1 MKHAM
6 LTLDYFAL
14 SKEAK
19 ALKISGAAKVIR
31 IALLADCATQ
41 HLATIM
47 RAIAARNNVQAEVY
61 EGNYDGVDL
70 EILDPN
76 SALYAFTPQYVV
88 ILLSSEKLKA
98 RLYAS
103 GDRRDVRRRDG
114 RQARKS
120 LGRVPRA
127 KSGDDH
133 SEHIRPAERA
143 RVRQLRAE
151 GRRFRRLNFHR
162 DQLSPGRQGARGQER
177 ALERRRFSR
186 RRRSAAAQWLDA
198 RMWNMAKTPCRL
210 EHLPLLAQSLLDTMF
225 AASGVYCRNAWSSTS
240 TTRSGAASSAMT
252 GWRASRSESSTKAR
266 RSSAFQKFIRE
277 LKRRGIILAV
287 VSKNEHANAVLPFR
301 EHPHMVLKEE
311 DISVFVA
318 NWDNKADNIRLV
330 QKTLNIGFDSLVFLD
345 DNPFERNIVREFL
358 PEVVVPE
365 LPEDPSLY
373 LQALADL
380 NLFETASFS
389 EADLQRADQYREEA
403 QRELT
408 KTHFTNINDYL
419 ISLGMEIRLERFN
432 AFNLPRIAQ
441 LIQRSNQFNLMTRR
455 YGEAACEAMMKDPSL
470 APLTLRLADK
480 FGDYGLISVVILK
493 HAGEDLEIDEYLMSC
508 RVLQRGVESFTMNN
522 IFAYAARLGAKRVD
536 RPLPPT
542 AKNDMVKDF
551 FKGFGFEKVAERRWR
566 RFAMGARGRRLSAAR
581 DVHDA
586 SRQRA
591 VRSGDD
597 MGMENE

>member
-19 ALKISGAAKVIR
+19 GLKISSAAKVIR

-47 RAIAARNNVQAEVY
+47 RAIAARNGVQAELY

-76 SALYAFTPQYVV
+76 SALYAFAPQYVV

-103 GDRRDVRRRDG
+103 GDRRTFADETVG
-114 RQARKS
+114 RLENLWGAFRAHSQATIIQS
-120 LGRVPRA
+120 TFVLP
-127 KSGDDH
+127 S
-133 SEHIRPAERA
+133 ERA
-143 RVRQLRAE
+143 FGNYELKVADSVGSIFTEINYRLAVKARETKNVLLNDVDFLAAAI
-151 GRRFRRLNFHR
+151 GR
-162 DQLSPGRQGARGQER
+162 
-177 ALERRRFSR
+177 
-186 RRRSAAAQWLDA
+186 AQWLDA

-210 EHLPLLAQSLLDTMF
+210 EHVPLLGQSLLDTMF
-225 AASGVYCRNAWSSTS
+225 AASGLIVKCVVLDLDNTLWGGVIGDDGLEGIAL
-240 TTRSGAASSAMT
+240 GEFDEGEAFV
-252 GWRASRSESSTKAR
+252 G
-266 RSSAFQKFIRE
+266 FQKFIRE

-301 EHPHMVLKEE
+301 EHPHMALKED

-318 NWDNKADNIRLV
+318 NWDNKADNIRLI

-373 LQALADL
+373 LQSLADL

-389 EADLQRADQYREEA
+389 EADLQRAGQYREEA

-408 KTHFTNINDYL
+408 KTHFTDINDYL
-419 ISLGMEIRLERFN
+419 TSLAMEIRLERFN

-455 YGEAACEAMMKDPSL
+455 YGEAACEAMMKDPSR

-508 RVLQRGVESFTMNN
+508 RVLQRGVESFTINN
-522 IFAYAARLGAKRVD
+522 IFSYAARLGAKRVVGQY
-536 RPLPPT
+536 LPT

-551 FKGFGFEKVAERRWR
+551 FKSFGFEKVADGDG
-566 RFAMGARGRRLSAAR
+566 GASQWALA
-581 DVHDA
+581 VDA
-586 SRQRA
+586 YQPRQTFMTP
-591 VRSGDD
+591 VV
-597 MGMENE
+597 NEL

>member
-6 LTLDYFAL
+6 LSLDYFAL
-14 SKEAK
+14 AKEAK
-19 ALKISGAAKVIR
+19 GLDISGAAKVIR

-41 HLATIM
+41 HLADIM

-70 EILDPN
+70 EILNPN
-76 SALYAFTPQYVV
+76 SALYAFNPQYVV

-98 RLYAS
+98 HLYAS
-103 GDRRDVRRRDG
+103 RNRRGFADETISRLENLWS
-114 RQARKS
+114 AF
-120 LGRVPRA
+120 RA
-127 KSGDDH
+127 QSQGTIIQ
-133 SEHIRPAERA
+133 STFVLPSERA
-143 RVRQLRAE
+143 FGNYELKVADSVGSIFTEINYRLSVKAREAKNVLLNDVDFIAASV
-151 GRRFRRLNFHR
+151 GRT
-162 DQLSPGRQGARGQER
+162 
-177 ALERRRFSR
+177 
-186 RRRSAAAQWLDA
+186 QWFDA

-210 EHLPLLAQSLLDTMF
+210 EHLPLLAQSLLDTVL
-225 AASGVYCRNAWSSTS
+225 AASGMFAKCVVLDLDNTLWGGVIGDDGLEGIAL
-240 TTRSGAASSAMT
+240 GEFDE
-252 GWRASRSESSTKAR
+252 GE
-266 RSSAFQKFIRE
+266 AFVGFQTFIRE

-330 QKTLNIGFDSLVFLD
+330 QKTLNIGFDSVVFLD
-345 DNPFERNIVREFL
+345 DNAFERNIVRQFL
-358 PEVVVPE
+358 PDVVVPD

-373 LQALADL
+373 LETLAGL

-408 KTHFTNINDYL
+408 RTHFTNINDYL
-419 ISLGMEIRLERFN
+419 GSLGMEIRLERFN

-455 YGEAACEAMMKDPSL
+455 YGEAACEAMMSDPAV
-470 APLTLRLADK
+470 APLTVKLADK
-480 FGDYGLISVVILK
+480 FGDYGLISIVILK
-493 HAGEDLEIDEYLMSC
+493 NAGSDLEIDEYLMSC

-522 IFAYAARLGAKRVD
+522 IFSYAARLGAKRVTGHY
-536 RPLPPT
+536 LPT
-542 AKNDMVKDF
+542 KKNEMVKDF
-551 FKGFGFEKVAERRWR
+551 FKNFGFEKIADGEG
-566 RFAMGARGRRLSAAR
+566 GASQWAL
-581 DVHDA
+581 
-586 SRQRA
+586 A
-591 VRSGDD
+591 VEAYQPRETF
-597 MGMENE
+597 MTPAVNEL

>member
-19 ALKISGAAKVIR
+19 GLKISSAAKVIR

-47 RAIAARNNVQAEVY
+47 RAIAARNGVQAELY

-76 SALYAFTPQYVV
+76 SALYAFAPQYVV

-103 GDRRDVRRRDG
+103 GDRRTFADETVGKLENLWGAFRAHS
-114 RQARKS
+114 QATIIQS
-120 LGRVPRA
+120 TFVLP
-127 KSGDDH
+127 S
-133 SEHIRPAERA
+133 ERA
-143 RVRQLRAE
+143 FGNYELKVADSVGSIFTEINYRLAVKARETKNVLLNDVDFLAAAI
-151 GRRFRRLNFHR
+151 GR
-162 DQLSPGRQGARGQER
+162 
-177 ALERRRFSR
+177 
-186 RRRSAAAQWLDA
+186 AQWLDA

-210 EHLPLLAQSLLDTMF
+210 EHVPLLGQSLLDTMF
-225 AASGVYCRNAWSSTS
+225 AASGLIVKCVVLDLDNTLWGGVIGDDGLEGIAL
-240 TTRSGAASSAMT
+240 GEFDEGEAFV
-252 GWRASRSESSTKAR
+252 G
-266 RSSAFQKFIRE
+266 FQKFIRE

-301 EHPHMVLKEE
+301 EHPHMALKED

-318 NWDNKADNIRLV
+318 NWDNKADNIRLI

-373 LQALADL
+373 LQSLADL

-389 EADLQRADQYREEA
+389 EADLQRAGQYREEA

-408 KTHFTNINDYL
+408 KTHFTDINDYL
-419 ISLGMEIRLERFN
+419 TSLAMEIRLERFN

-455 YGEAACEAMMKDPSL
+455 YGEAACEAMMKDPSR

-508 RVLQRGVESFTMNN
+508 RVLQRGVESFTTQQHL
-522 IFAYAARLGAKRVD
+522 FLRRAAGREAGG
-536 RPLPPT
+536 RPIP
-542 AKNDMVKDF
+542 AD
-551 FKGFGFEKVAERRWR
+551 GEK
-566 RFAMGARGRRLSAAR
+566 
-581 DVHDA
+581 
-586 SRQRA
+586 
-591 VRSGDD
+591 
-597 MGMENE
+597 

>member
-1 MKHAM
+1 M

-19 ALKISGAAKVIR
+19 ALKPSSDAKVIR

-47 RAIAARNNVQAEVY
+47 RAVAARNNVQAEVY

-70 EILDPN
+70 EILDSN

-88 ILLSSEKLKA
+88 ILLSSEKLKG

-103 GDRRDVRRRDG
+103 GDRKAFADETVG
-114 RQARKS
+114 RLENLWSAFRAHSQATIIQS
-120 LGRVPRA
+120 TFVLP
-127 KSGDDH
+127 S
-133 SEHIRPAERA
+133 ERA
-143 RVRQLRAE
+143 FGNYELKVADSVGSIFTEINYRLAVKARATRNVLLSDVDFLAASV
-151 GRRFRRLNFHR
+151 GR
-162 DQLSPGRQGARGQER
+162 
-177 ALERRRFSR
+177 
-186 RRRSAAAQWLDA
+186 AQWFDP

-210 EHLPLLAQSLLDTMF
+210 EHLPLLAQSLLDTVF
-225 AASGVYCRNAWSSTS
+225 AASGLF
-240 TTRSGAASSAMT
+240 
-252 GWRASRSESSTKAR
+252 TKCVVLDLDNTLWGGVIGDDGLHGIALGEFDEGEAFV
-266 RSSAFQKFIRE
+266 AFQKFIGE

-301 EHPHMVLKEE
+301 EHPHMALKEE
-311 DISVFVA
+311 DISVFIA

-373 LQALADL
+373 LQNLASL

-389 EADLQRADQYREEA
+389 EADLQRADQYREQA

-419 ISLGMEIRLERFN
+419 ASLAMEIRLERFN

-455 YGEAACEAMMKDPSL
+455 YGEAACEAMTKDPSL

-508 RVLQRGVESFTMNN
+508 RVLQRGVESFAMNN
-522 IFAYAARLGAKRVD
+522 IFTYAVRLGARRVVGHYI
-536 RPLPPT
+536 PT
-542 AKNDMVKDF
+542 SKNDMVKGF
-551 FKGFGFEKVAERRWR
+551 FESFGFEKVADGD
-566 RFAMGARGRRLSAAR
+566 GAQEWALA
-581 DVHDA
+581 VDA
-586 SRQRA
+586 YQPRE
-591 VRSGDD
+591 VF
-597 MGMENE
+597 MTPVVNEL

>member
-19 ALKISGAAKVIR
+19 ALKISSAAKVIR

-47 RAIAARNNVQAEVY
+47 RAIAARNGVQAELY

-76 SALYAFTPQYVV
+76 SALYAFAPQYVV

-103 GDRRDVRRRDG
+103 GDRRTFADETVG
-114 RQARKS
+114 RLENLWGAFRAHSQATIVQS
-120 LGRVPRA
+120 TFVLP
-127 KSGDDH
+127 S
-133 SEHIRPAERA
+133 ERA
-143 RVRQLRAE
+143 FGNYELKVADSVGSIFTEINYRLAVKARETKNVLLNDVDFLAAAI
-151 GRRFRRLNFHR
+151 GR
-162 DQLSPGRQGARGQER
+162 
-177 ALERRRFSR
+177 
-186 RRRSAAAQWLDA
+186 AQWLDA

-210 EHLPLLAQSLLDTMF
+210 EHVPLRAQSLLDTMF
-225 AASGVYCRNAWSSTS
+225 AASGLIVKCVVLDLDNTLWGGVIGDDGLEGIAL
-240 TTRSGAASSAMT
+240 GEFDE
-252 GWRASRSESSTKAR
+252 GE
-266 RSSAFQKFIRE
+266 AFVGLQRFIRE

-301 EHPHMVLKEE
+301 EHPHMALKEE

-318 NWDNKADNIRLV
+318 NWDNKADNIRLI

-373 LQALADL
+373 LQSLADL

-408 KTHFTNINDYL
+408 KTHFTDINDYL
-419 ISLGMEIRLERFN
+419 TSLAMEIRLERFN

-441 LIQRSNQFNLMTRR
+441 LIQRSNQFNPLRR
-455 YGEAACEAMMKDPSL
+455 GGVRSDDEGPVAGAAD
-470 APLTLRLADK
+470 APACRQVWRLRPD
-480 FGDYGLISVVILK
+480 FGRHSQACRRGSRNRRIS
-493 HAGEDLEIDEYLMSC
+493 DELS
-508 RVLQRGVESFTMNN
+508 R
-522 IFAYAARLGAKRVD
+522 AAARRRKLHHQQHLFLRRATGREAGG
-536 RPLPPT
+536 RPLPS
-542 AKNDMVKDF
+542 D
-551 FKGFGFEKVAERRWR
+551 GEK
-566 RFAMGARGRRLSAAR
+566 
-581 DVHDA
+581 
-586 SRQRA
+586 
-591 VRSGDD
+591 
-597 MGMENE
+597 

>member
-6 LTLDYFAL
+6 VSLDYFAL
-14 SKEAK
+14 AREAK
-19 ALKISGAAKVIR
+19 GLKTPRPPRSFASRSWRTARPSI
-31 IALLADCATQ
+31 
-41 HLATIM
+41 LATIM

-76 SALYAFTPQYVV
+76 SELYAFTPQYVV
-88 ILLSSEKLKA
+88 ILLSSEKLKG

-103 GDRRDVRRRDG
+103 KDRRSFADETVG
-114 RQARKS
+114 RLENLWSAFRAHSQATIIQS
-120 LGRVPRA
+120 TFVLP
-127 KSGDDH
+127 S
-133 SEHIRPAERA
+133 ERA
-143 RVRQLRAE
+143 FGNYELKVADSVGSIFTEINYRLAVKAREAKNVLLNDVDFLAASV
-151 GRRFRRLNFHR
+151 GRT
-162 DQLSPGRQGARGQER
+162 
-177 ALERRRFSR
+177 
-186 RRRSAAAQWLDA
+186 QWFDA

-210 EHLPLLAQSLLDTMF
+210 EHLPLLAQSLLDTVF
-225 AASGVYCRNAWSSTS
+225 AASGMFAKCVVLDLDNTLWGGVIGDDGLEGIAL
-240 TTRSGAASSAMT
+240 GEFDE
-252 GWRASRSESSTKAR
+252 GE
-266 RSSAFQKFIRE
+266 AFVGFQTFIRE

-345 DNPFERNIVREFL
+345 DNPFERNIVRQFL
-358 PEVVVPE
+358 PEVVVPD

-373 LQALADL
+373 LQTLAGL

-455 YGEAACEAMMKDPSL
+455 YGEAACEAMMADPSV
-470 APLTLRLADK
+470 APFTVKLADK

-493 HAGEDLEIDEYLMSC
+493 NAGGDVEIDEYLMSC

-522 IFAYAARLGAKRVD
+522 IFSYAARLGAKRVVGHY
-536 RPLPPT
+536 LPT
-542 AKNDMVKDF
+542 KKNDMVKGF
-551 FKGFGFEKVAERRWR
+551 FKSFGFEKVADGEG
-566 RFAMGARGRRLSAAR
+566 GASQWALA
-581 DVHDA
+581 VDA
-586 SRQRA
+586 YQPRETFMTP
-591 VRSGDD
+591 VV
-597 MGMENE
+597 NEL

>member
-6 LTLDYFAL
+6 VSLDYFAL
-14 SKEAK
+14 AKEAR
-19 ALKISGAAKVIR
+19 ALNTAEAAKVVR

-41 HLATIM
+41 HLTGIM
-47 RAIAARNNVQAEVY
+47 RAIAARDNVRAEIY
-61 EGNYDGVDL
+61 EGNYDGIDL

-76 SALYAFTPQYVV
+76 SALYAFAPQYVA

-103 GDRRDVRRRDG
+103 GDRRTFADDAVG
-114 RQARKS
+114 RLENLWTSLRAQSQATIVQS
-120 LGRVPRA
+120 TFVMP
-127 KSGDDH
+127 S
-133 SEHIRPAERA
+133 ERA
-143 RVRQLRAE
+143 FGNYELKVADSVGSIFAE
-151 GRRFRRLNFHR
+151 INYRLAAKARDAKNVLLNDVDFLAASVGR
-162 DQLSPGRQGARGQER
+162 
-177 ALERRRFSR
+177 
-186 RRRSAAAQWLDA
+186 AQWLDA

-210 EHLPLLAQSLLDTMF
+210 EHLPLLAQSLLDTVF
-225 AASGVYCRNAWSSTS
+225 AASGMFVKCVVLDLDNTLWGGVIGDDGLEGIAL
-240 TTRSGAASSAMT
+240 GEFDEGEAFV
-252 GWRASRSESSTKAR
+252 
-266 RSSAFQKFIRE
+266 AFQQFIRE

-318 NWDNKADNIRLV
+318 NWDNKADNIRQV
-330 QKTLNIGFDSLVFLD
+330 QKTLNIGFDSLAFLD

-358 PEVVVPE
+358 PEVVVPD

-373 LQALADL
+373 LQTLAGL

-389 EADLQRADQYREEA
+389 AADLERANQYREET

-408 KTHFTNINDYL
+408 KTQFTNINDYL
-419 ISLGMEIRLERFN
+419 ISLRMEIRLERFN

-455 YGEAACEAMMKDPSL
+455 YGEAACEAMMTDPSF

-493 HAGEDLEIDEYLMSC
+493 PAGDDVEIDEYLMSC

-522 IFAYAARLGAKRVD
+522 IFSYATRIGAKRVVGHY
-536 RPLPPT
+536 LPT
-542 AKNDMVKDF
+542 KKNDMVKGF
-551 FKGFGFEKVAERRWR
+551 FKSFGFEKIADGEG
-566 RFAMGARGRRLSAAR
+566 GASQWALA
-581 DVHDA
+581 VDA
-586 SRQRA
+586 YQPRETFMA
-591 VRSGDD
+591 PVV
-597 MGMENE
+597 NEL

>member
-19 ALKISGAAKVIR
+19 GLKISSAAKVIR

-47 RAIAARNNVQAEVY
+47 RAIAARNGVQAELY

-76 SALYAFTPQYVV
+76 SALYAFAPQYVV

-103 GDRRDVRRRDG
+103 GDRRTFADETVG
-114 RQARKS
+114 RLENLWGAFRAHSQATIIQS
-120 LGRVPRA
+120 TFVLP
-127 KSGDDH
+127 S
-133 SEHIRPAERA
+133 ERA
-143 RVRQLRAE
+143 FGNYELKVADSVGSIFTEINYRLAVKARETKNVLLNDVDFLAAAI
-151 GRRFRRLNFHR
+151 GR
-162 DQLSPGRQGARGQER
+162 
-177 ALERRRFSR
+177 
-186 RRRSAAAQWLDA
+186 AQWLDA

-210 EHLPLLAQSLLDTMF
+210 EHVPLLGQSLLDTMF
-225 AASGVYCRNAWSSTS
+225 AASGLIVKCVVLDLDNTLWGGVIGDDGLEGIAL
-240 TTRSGAASSAMT
+240 GEFDEGEAFV
-252 GWRASRSESSTKAR
+252 G
-266 RSSAFQKFIRE
+266 FQKFIRE

-301 EHPHMVLKEE
+301 EHPHMALKED

-318 NWDNKADNIRLV
+318 NWDNKADNIRLI

-373 LQALADL
+373 LQSLADL

-389 EADLQRADQYREEA
+389 EADLQRAGQYREEA

-408 KTHFTNINDYL
+408 KTHFTDINDYL
-419 ISLGMEIRLERFN
+419 TSLAMEIRLERFN

-455 YGEAACEAMMKDPSL
+455 YGEAACEAMMKDPSR

-508 RVLQRGVESFTMNN
+508 RVLQRGVESFTINN
-522 IFAYAARLGAKRVD
+522 IFSYAARLGAKRVAGQY
-536 RPLPPT
+536 LPT
-542 AKNDMVKDF
+542 AKNDMVKGF
-551 FKGFGFEKVAERRWR
+551 FKSFGFEKVADGDG
-566 RFAMGARGRRLSAAR
+566 GASQWALA
-581 DVHDA
+581 VDA
-586 SRQRA
+586 YQPRQTFMTP
-591 VRSGDD
+591 VV
-597 MGMENE
+597 NEL

>member
-1 MKHAM
+1 MKHAT

-14 SKEAK
+14 SKEAS
-19 ALKISGAAKVIR
+19 ALKTAADAKSIR

-47 RAIAARNNVQAEVY
+47 RAIAARNGVQAELY

-70 EILDPN
+70 EILDPD
-76 SALYAFTPQYVV
+76 SALYAFAPQYVV

-103 GDRRDVRRRDG
+103 ADRSTFASETLARLENLWGAFRAHS
-114 RQARKS
+114 QATIIQS
-120 LGRVPRA
+120 TFVLP
-127 KSGDDH
+127 S
-133 SEHIRPAERA
+133 ERA
-143 RVRQLRAE
+143 FGNYELKVADSVGSIFTEINYHLALKAREAKNVL
-151 GRRFRRLNFHR
+151 LNDVDF
-162 DQLSPGRQGARGQER
+162 L
-177 ALERRRFSR
+177 
-186 RRRSAAAQWLDA
+186 AAATGRTQWLDA

-210 EHLPLLAQSLLDTMF
+210 EHVPLLAQSLLDTIF
-225 AASGVYCRNAWSSTS
+225 AAAGLIVKCVILDLDNTLWGGVIGDDGLEGIAL
-240 TTRSGAASSAMT
+240 GEFDE
-252 GWRASRSESSTKAR
+252 GE
-266 RSSAFQKFIRE
+266 AFVGFQRFIRE

-301 EHPHMVLKEE
+301 DHPHMALKEE

-318 NWDNKADNIRLV
+318 NWDNKADNIRLI

-358 PEVVVPE
+358 PEVLVPE
-365 LPEDPSLY
+365 LPDDPSLY
-373 LQALADL
+373 LQSLADL

-389 EADLQRADQYREEA
+389 AADLQRADQYREEA

-419 ISLGMEIRLERFN
+419 ISLAMEIRLERFN

-522 IFAYAARLGAKRVD
+522 IFAYAARLGAKRVVGHYV
-536 RPLPPT
+536 PT
-542 AKNDMVKDF
+542 AKNDMVKGF
-551 FKGFGFEKVAERRWR
+551 FKSFGFEKVADRER
-566 RFAMGARGRRLSAAR
+566 GASQWALSVEAYR
-581 DVHDA
+581 PRETFMTPIV
-586 SRQRA
+586 
-591 VRSGDD
+591 
-597 MGMENE
+597 NEL